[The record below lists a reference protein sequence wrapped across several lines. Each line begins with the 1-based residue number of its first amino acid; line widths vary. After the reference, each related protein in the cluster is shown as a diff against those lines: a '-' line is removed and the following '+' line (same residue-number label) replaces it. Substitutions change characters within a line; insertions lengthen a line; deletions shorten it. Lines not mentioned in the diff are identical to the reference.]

1 MDRQKLEPLLDA
13 LTHFSGFLEPGS
25 PLNRARN
32 PLGLRPLKPE
42 QPRDEHGFRVFRSV
56 LDGMQA
62 ALFDLEIK
70 VCGRL
75 APESTLTDLA
85 CSYGHKATVAQ
96 AWARHLRKALADE
109 TITHH
114 TAIKRFIEDTNGR

>member
-1 MDRQKLEPLLDA
+1 MDRQRLEPLLDA
-13 LTHFSGFLEPGS
+13 LMHFSGFLEAGS

-42 QPRDEHGFRVFRSV
+42 QPRDENGFRVFRSI

-62 ALFDLEIK
+62 ALFDLDIK
-70 VCGRL
+70 VNGRL
-75 APESTLTDLA
+75 APESTLADLA

-96 AWARHLRKALADE
+96 AWARFLRKSLGDE
-109 TITHH
+109 TISHH
-114 TAIKRFIEDTNGR
+114 TAIKRFLEEK